1 MSKKAWLV
9 LAVLALAGLGAVPAL
24 AQSSTKIKVSPR
36 TGGKKAKFG
45 VSFQSPDSVSSGSQY
60 MISATGPSNK
70 HGCVASAS
78 QSVFSAQQG
87 ATVKVM
93 FKPGAGKR
101 WCVGKFK
108 GTVERIIRPVC
119 GGCPPPPTT
128 TMKNMVICPARTQIA
143 CPESKAREQ
152 FIAIEP
158 VGTFSFRVEKIRKG
172 ATRAPRR

>member
-9 LAVLALAGLGAVPAL
+9 LAVLAVVGLGAVPAL
-24 AQSSTKIKVSPR
+24 AQSSTKINVSPR
-36 TGGKKAKFG
+36 TGGKNAKFG
-45 VSFQSPDSVSSGSQY
+45 VRFQAADSVGSGSQY
-60 MISATGPSNK
+60 TISATGPTNK

-78 QSVFSAQQG
+78 QTVFSAQQG
-87 ATVKVM
+87 TTIKVM
-93 FKPGAGKR
+93 LTPGSGKR

-108 GTVERIIRPVC
+108 GTVQRVIRPVC

-128 TMKNMVICPARTQIA
+128 MKNMIICPMQTRIA

-158 VGTFSFRVEKIRKG
+158 VGTFSFRVEKLRKG
-172 ATRAPRR
+172 AALASRR